1 MVGLAIGAA
10 VILGLA
16 ARRARWGHG
25 CGGGPWMRHHHHH
38 RWGGG
43 WGGPGAGPGWGGWRG
58 HHGGWGHR
66 APWLWAVL
74 ERLDLSPAQEKLVRT
89 ELEQLAERMRNLRG
103 EMKSGRAD
111 VARAVAG
118 ETFDAGALA
127 GMFERHDHALAE
139 LRSAVSTSLERIH
152 EALDARQ
159 RESLA
164 DILGGG
170 LFRGMG
176 FGGPY
181 RM

>member
-16 ARRARWGHG
+16 AKRARWGHG

-38 RWGGG
+38 RWGG
-43 WGGPGAGPGWGGWRG
+43 WHGGPGYGGWRG
-58 HHGGWGHR
+58 HGWGHR

-74 ERLDLSPAQEKLVRT
+74 ERLDLAPAQEKLVRT
-89 ELEQLAERMRNLRG
+89 ELEQLAERLRNLRG
-103 EMKSGRAD
+103 EWKSGRAD
-111 VARAVAG
+111 VARAVSG

-127 GMFERHDHALAE
+127 GMFERHDHSLAE
-139 LRSAVSTSLERIH
+139 LRSAISASLERIH

-159 RESLA
+159 REALA